1 MVEEALGGAP
11 CEGRGVGVRDGVRE
25 RVRGGVPLGGGVPEG
40 LSEGVSL
47 LLAPSVTGGVAV
59 GL

>member
-11 CEGRGVGVRDGVRE
+11 CVGRGVGVRDGVRE
-25 RVRGGVPLGGGVPEG
+25 RVRGGVPLGVGVPEG